1 VQQPPDESGRE
12 PDEPEPAGPAGTEPA
27 TPAAPESTRRERL
40 VELARFVPD
49 CARLFK
55 RLLLDDRVPLFSKL
69 VLAGAVVYLLMPF
82 DLVPDF
88 IPWLGQLD
96 DVAVVAVAIAW
107 VARSAGREVIA
118 ELWPGTDAGLR
129 AVLVLAP

>member
-1 VQQPPDESGRE
+1 MQPPDETE
-12 PDEPEPAGPAGTEPA
+12 PGAPEPEAAE
-27 TPAAPESTRRERL
+27 PAAPPAAESTRRDRL

-69 VLAGAVVYLLMPF
+69 LLAGAVVYLVMPF

-96 DVAVVAVAIAW
+96 DALVVAVAVAW
-107 VARSAGREVIA
+107 VARSAGRDVIA
-118 ELWPGTDAGLR
+118 ELWPGTEGGLR
-129 AVLVLAP
+129 AVLVLAA